1 VKNSRFMDVSGLIGL
16 SNFIK
21 GDHSMHKLI
30 NWIRRH
36 QIVAFYILTFAISWS
51 LAFSYDAIVNRDQF
65 LLAPI
70 AFVAICGPGLAGI
83 IISSVTNTQP
93 KQGSRKRFWIVLIVA
108 WFASILIILANSKF
122 IEQIPLSP
130 AMVGI
135 IIIAVIPVAY
145 IIASAYSRNPSIKS
159 YLVSLIRLRGVWGW
173 SLVAL
178 LLLPA
183 LFLLSVPV
191 SAFLNRQPNLIS
203 QFPALSYSLFGLV
216 AVKFLY
222 QLFFFNATGEETGWR
237 GFVLPR
243 LQARTS
249 PLIAALITGF
259 LWASW
264 HFPFWRSD
272 GSPVLTMAFWIE
284 MWAAH
289 ILASF
294 LIVWLCNRAKGSI
307 LVAGIAHAAMNT
319 VQAFAP
325 FGSLLFLVLSV
336 AALVMILVDR
346 MWKRLPPD
354 HPAVYQELNSI
365 HLEKENKEEI
375 LEVSH
380 V

>member
-1 VKNSRFMDVSGLIGL
+1 
-16 SNFIK
+16 
-21 GDHSMHKLI
+21 MHKLI

-70 AFVAICGPGLAGI
+70 AFVSICGPGLAGI
-83 IISSVTNTQP
+83 ILSGVTNTQP
-93 KQGSRKRFWIVLIVA
+93 NQGSRKAFWIAFLAA
-108 WFASILIILANSKF
+108 WFVSALVYLANSKF

-159 YLVSLIRLRGVWGW
+159 YLASLIRLRGVWGW

-243 LQARTS
+243 LQARTN
-249 PLIAALITGF
+249 PLIAALIIGF
-259 LWASW
+259 FWGSW
-264 HFPFWRSD
+264 HFFFWRSD

-284 MWAAH
+284 MWTAH

-354 HPAVYQELNSI
+354 HPAVYQEPNSF
-365 HLEKENKEEI
+365 HLEKENKKEL
-375 LEVSH
+375 LEVSY
-380 V
+380 VAK